1 MSPNVYKSGQLV
13 KRYNMSEVES
23 VPFTEQQ
30 IIDEIKNANIPAN
43 ENLVGLIDFNSDDK
57 VGEVLCQD
65 SY

>member
-1 MSPNVYKSGQLV
+1 MSNVEQ
-13 KRYNMSEVES
+13 

-43 ENLVGLIDFNSDDK
+43 ENLVGLIDFNTDDT
-57 VGEVLCQD
+57 VGESRCRD